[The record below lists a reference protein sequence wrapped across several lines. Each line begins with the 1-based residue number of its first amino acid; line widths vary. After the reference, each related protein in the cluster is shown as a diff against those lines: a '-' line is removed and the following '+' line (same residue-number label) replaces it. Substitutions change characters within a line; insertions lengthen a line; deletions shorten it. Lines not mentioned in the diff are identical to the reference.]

1 MDAWQPCPSSCSGGS
16 AHAGVQRKRRHL
28 ATGHLAHALGV
39 LLDVLFAPAAR
50 VACAHEL
57 GVVFEARRDGLAPV
71 RVALDELDH
80 LGLLLARAPLLE
92 SGDIGKDEGVPVV
105 GVARAV
111 GRARC
116 LFRRGRVLLKVWR
129 ERLGHRQLPEP
140 EMLETHRFFRQEMA
154 IQKITPKSLS
164 QMSLSRMSLRKSLHR
179 RTHRE
184 RGQLAH
190 RAKYG
195 LLEKHKD
202 YVLRARDYHTKQDRL
217 TRLRQKAADRNKDE
231 FYFAMKNERTVEGV
245 HVQDRGNTPMP
256 MDMVKLLKSQ
266 DEGYVRTIK
275 TVGLKVRVSPLCSAP
290 R

>member
-1 MDAWQPCPSSCSGGS
+1 
-16 AHAGVQRKRRHL
+16 
-28 ATGHLAHALGV
+28 
-39 LLDVLFAPAAR
+39 
-50 VACAHEL
+50 
-57 GVVFEARRDGLAPV
+57 
-71 RVALDELDH
+71 
-80 LGLLLARAPLLE
+80 
-92 SGDIGKDEGVPVV
+92 
-105 GVARAV
+105 
-111 GRARC
+111 
-116 LFRRGRVLLKVWR
+116 
-129 ERLGHRQLPEP
+129 
-140 EMLETHRFFRQEMA
+140 
-154 IQKITPKSLS
+154 
-164 QMSLSRMSLRKSLHR
+164 MSLSRMSLRKSLHR

-184 RGQLAH
+184 RGQLVH

-275 TVGLKVRVSPLCSAP
+275 TVGLKVRVSSLCSAP